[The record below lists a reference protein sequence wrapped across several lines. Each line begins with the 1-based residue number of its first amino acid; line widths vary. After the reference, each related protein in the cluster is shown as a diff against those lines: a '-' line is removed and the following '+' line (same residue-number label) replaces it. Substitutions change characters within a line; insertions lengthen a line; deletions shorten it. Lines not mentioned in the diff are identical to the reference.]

1 MPTRF
6 QWWRDRLRLVPLRLV
21 LARGRDVLLSRIR
34 HYSTSTSALSSAQGN
49 NIKTHCLVL
58 STQVCDLGVV
68 PHAKAIQTAKEEAA
82 KMNVAVY
89 ISDPIN
95 DQPLFK
101 VLPSGRVLTNG

>member
-6 QWWRDRLRLVPLRLV
+6 QWWRDRLRL
-21 LARGRDVLLSRIR
+21 GDVLLSRIR
-34 HYSTSTSALSSAQGN
+34 HFSTSASVLSSAQGN
-49 NIKTHCLVL
+49 NIKTNCLVL
-58 STQVCDLGVV
+58 STLFADLGVV

-82 KMNVAVY
+82 KMNLAVY

-101 VLPSGRVLTNG
+101 VLPSGRVLKEETGPR